1 MNYSVKI
8 SSIKTVDE
16 LAGAWTNDDFVELLK
31 RFNYEDADKVSP
43 SELRDYLYL
52 AIADFEPNEAAAIL
66 LDFRLSDQ
74 LTEGQI
80 GNMSNEMER
89 EKLAENY
96 SDIYIHRLLFDV
108 NQLLFKAYNGKFP
121 NSKAT
126 RVEFEAK
133 EASGHEVEFTK
144 EIALKAMKGGL
155 SDRSLVYRL
164 FGDHLDS
171 DIAFPEAEGIV
182 WELNDK
188 GNHQYEL
195 VTSEKWISQE
205 DIVKEEY
212 ECSFVPAKAEEEED

>member
-8 SSIKTVDE
+8 SDVKTVDE
-16 LAGAWTNDDFVELLK
+16 LVGAWSNDDFVELLK

-43 SELRDYLYL
+43 NELKDYLYL
-52 AIADFEPNEAAAIL
+52 AIADYEPNEAAAIL
-66 LDFRLSDQ
+66 LDYRLSDK

-89 EKLAENY
+89 EKVAENY
-96 SDIYIHRLLFDV
+96 SDIYIHRQLFDV

-133 EASGHEVEFTK
+133 ETTGHEVEFTK
-144 EIALKAMKGGL
+144 EIGLKALKGGL
-155 SDRSLVYRL
+155 SDRSLVNRL
-164 FGDHLDS
+164 FGDHLES
-171 DIAFPEAEGIV
+171 DMPFPEAEGIV

-188 GNHQYEL
+188 GNHRYEL
-195 VTSEKWISQE
+195 VTSENWISQE
-205 DIVKEEY
+205 DFVNEEY
-212 ECSFVPAKAEEEED
+212 ECTFVPAKIPAEED

>member
-8 SSIKTVDE
+8 NGIKTVDE
-16 LAGAWTNDDFVELLK
+16 LVGAWTNDDLIELLK

-43 SELRDYLYL
+43 SELRDYLFL
-52 AIADFEPNEAAAIL
+52 AIADYEPNEAAAIL
-66 LDFRLSDQ
+66 LDYQLSEQ

-80 GNMSNEMER
+80 ANMSNEMER
-89 EKLAENY
+89 EKVAENY
-96 SDIYIHRLLFDV
+96 SDIYIHRQLFDV

-133 EASGHEVEFTK
+133 EVPDHATEVTK
-144 EIALKAMKGGL
+144 EIALKALKGAL
-155 SDRSLVYRL
+155 SDRSLVNRL
-164 FGDHLDS
+164 FGDHLES

-188 GNHQYEL
+188 GNHQFEL
-195 VTSEKWISQE
+195 VTSENWIAEE
-205 DIVKEEY
+205 DFVNEEY
-212 ECSFVPAKAEEEED
+212 ECSFVLAKTPEEED

>member
-8 SSIKTVDE
+8 NGIKTVDE
-16 LAGAWTNDDFVELLK
+16 LVGAWTNDDLIELLK

-43 SELRDYLYL
+43 SELRDYLFL
-52 AIADFEPNEAAAIL
+52 AIADYEPNEAAAIL
-66 LDFRLSDQ
+66 LDYRLSEQ

-80 GNMSNEMER
+80 ANMSNEMER
-89 EKLAENY
+89 EKVAENY
-96 SDIYIHRLLFDV
+96 SDIYIHRQLFDV

-133 EASGHEVEFTK
+133 ETTGHGVEFTK
-144 EIALKAMKGGL
+144 EIALKALKGAL
-155 SDRSLVYRL
+155 SDRSLVNRL
-164 FGDHLDS
+164 FGDHLET

-188 GNHQYEL
+188 GNNQYEL
-195 VTSEKWISQE
+195 VTSENWISEE
-205 DIVKEEY
+205 DFVNEEY
-212 ECSFVPAKAEEEED
+212 ECSFVLAKTPEEED

>member
-8 SSIKTVDE
+8 NGIKTVDE
-16 LAGAWTNDDFVELLK
+16 LKGAWSDDDFKELLK
-31 RFNYEDADKVSP
+31 RFNYEDADKVSAN
-43 SELRDYLYL
+43 ELRDYLYL

-66 LDFRLSDQ
+66 LDYRLSDK

-80 GNMSNEMER
+80 ANMSNEMER

-126 RVEFEAK
+126 RIEFEAM
-133 EASGHEVEFTK
+133 EVPGHGTEFTK
-144 EIALKAMKGGL
+144 EIALKALKGAL
-155 SDRSLVYRL
+155 SDRSLVNRL
-164 FGDHLDS
+164 FGDHLES
-171 DIAFPEAEGIV
+171 DIPFPEAEGIV

-195 VTSEKWISQE
+195 VTSENWISQ
-205 DIVKEEY
+205 DDFVNEEY
-212 ECSFVPAKAEEEED
+212 ECKFVPAKTPLEEE

>member
-8 SSIKTVDE
+8 GDVKTVDE
-16 LAGAWTNDDFVELLK
+16 LVGAWSNDDFVELLK

-43 SELRDYLYL
+43 NELKDYLYL
-52 AIADFEPNEAAAIL
+52 AIADYEPNEAAAIL
-66 LDFRLSDQ
+66 LDYRLSDK
-74 LTEGQI
+74 LSEGQI
-80 GNMSNEMER
+80 ANMSNEMER

-96 SDIYIHRLLFDV
+96 SDIYIHRLLFDI

-133 EASGHEVEFTK
+133 EVPDHATEVTK
-144 EIALKAMKGGL
+144 EIALKVLKGAL
-155 SDRSLVYRL
+155 SDRSLVNRL
-164 FGDHLDS
+164 FGDHLES

-188 GNHQYEL
+188 GNHQFEL
-195 VTSEKWISQE
+195 VTSENWISEE
-205 DIVKEEY
+205 DFVNEEY
-212 ECSFVPAKAEEEED
+212 ECSFVPAKTPDEED